1 MSTTFKQSRDES
13 EIEIDES
20 GLLPHEWVKKQR
32 TDSEVKRMRESEDEQ
47 DSEILA
53 EYHRQL
59 RLNVPIEKTMFS
71 TDRVVYSEHIKN
83 MFRSWPP
90 GLRIEDIEGSEFDEI
105 VDDCE
110 DCKVFNYGTSAF
122 TTTPLMYILLGDF
135 FDSYSPKTPSLD
147 FKCYALSLI
156 KISQLDLHIEDP
168 DYVMRTNICLWVK
181 HILESNGGF
190 LSGSSGEFISKNED
204 PKILRRCLILRISA
218 HFKDTQIVEGHM
230 IVLMIQRVGS
240 GPIEVVIVDN
250 VRHRSYT
257 NKVHSLIHTS
267 VKNEIDNFKQKDGQK
282 NPEVVLS
289 SFNNRRHIRYNR
301 PLMRCISVALRSCV
315 YLSLIKDYKN
325 IKETPEAFEDHVEF
339 FKQHLN
345 RMIHWIH
352 THIHIKLQEKVPII
366 SSRMTSTFFSLNT
379 RNCFLVLVTPIP
391 VDNPKISGFRNIVNY
406 IYHNCYPLNFM
417 FYKNGR
423 QAFYLSERQGGNL
436 CTVSSRFDALTMP

>member
-156 KISQLDLHIEDP
+156 KISQLDLHIEESRLNDERRRS
-168 DYVMRTNICLWVK
+168 DVLFGERFK
-181 HILESNGGF
+181 SLESSGNTTPTPSPQPVYIPVPQPQIQQTLDKIEFHDDKKIETFEKEAQKKSIGSSKTYFIGLLGLTEFPKADNIQGNGTFGIGLGVEAQERIF
-190 LSGSSGEFISKNED
+190 VEGMFQYASYKGTYPTPANIDEYSGIGAIKFQFSKGTIRPIAGALAVYSYRSYMYNYGGYQSIQYQQQSGSQQSNSSVLDAGLLGGAQFSISDDFAIGAEFRYLWNLTSKTDGYYPSFYPNQQPLD
-204 PKILRRCLILRISA
+204 SFSHYIFAITGK
-218 HFKDTQIVEGHM
+218 F
-230 IVLMIQRVGS
+230 
-240 GPIEVVIVDN
+240 
-250 VRHRSYT
+250 
-257 NKVHSLIHTS
+257 
-267 VKNEIDNFKQKDGQK
+267 NF
-282 NPEVVLS
+282 
-289 SFNNRRHIRYNR
+289 
-301 PLMRCISVALRSCV
+301 
-315 YLSLIKDYKN
+315 
-325 IKETPEAFEDHVEF
+325 
-339 FKQHLN
+339 
-345 RMIHWIH
+345 
-352 THIHIKLQEKVPII
+352 
-366 SSRMTSTFFSLNT
+366 
-379 RNCFLVLVTPIP
+379 
-391 VDNPKISGFRNIVNY
+391 
-406 IYHNCYPLNFM
+406 
-417 FYKNGR
+417 
-423 QAFYLSERQGGNL
+423 
-436 CTVSSRFDALTMP
+436 